1 LLLEDEAEQ
10 SLKHLRW
17 LWGFDV
23 ALEAVDESGKT
34 LKTY

>member
-1 LLLEDEAEQ
+1 
-10 SLKHLRW
+10 LRW

-23 ALEAVDESGKT
+23 SLEALDQSGRT